1 MDNRWTDGRMDG
13 WMEEDGWM
21 DGWRQIDRHIDMCG
35 YMYGKIYRSV
45 VFRCYDILWYKLK
58 NIISFH
64 VP

>member
-45 VFRCYDILWYKLK
+45 VFRCYDIL
-58 NIISFH
+58 
-64 VP
+64 